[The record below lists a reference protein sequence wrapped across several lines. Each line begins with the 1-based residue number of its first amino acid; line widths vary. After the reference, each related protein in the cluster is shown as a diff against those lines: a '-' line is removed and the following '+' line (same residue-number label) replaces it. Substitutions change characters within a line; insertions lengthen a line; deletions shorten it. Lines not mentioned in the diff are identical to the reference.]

1 MNIKNKLHTA
11 ATVLLCL
18 FLSVVAS
25 ASVESTLGNVQ
36 NKLINTI
43 LPAVA
48 ILGLVAAGISFA
60 IGHENAKKHM
70 LCAIGGTIL
79 GFAAPS
85 IISMV
90 QGLAH

>member
-1 MNIKNKLHTA
+1 MKIKYKLRKAVTA
-11 ATVLLCL
+11 L
-18 FLSVVAS
+18 FCFSISALAQ
-25 ASVESTLGNVQ
+25 ASVESTLSNVQ

-48 ILGLVAAGISFA
+48 ILGLVASGISFA

-70 LCAIGGTIL
+70 LYAIGGTIL
-79 GFAAPS
+79 GFVAPS
-85 IISMV
+85 IISML

>member
-1 MNIKNKLHTA
+1 MNIKNKLQTA
-11 ATVLLCL
+11 VITSYCLL
-18 FLSVVAS
+18 FTTIAH
-25 ASVESTLGNVQ
+25 ASVESTLQNVQ

-70 LCAIGGTIL
+70 LYAIGGTIL
-79 GFAAPS
+79 GFIAPS
-85 IISMV
+85 IISML

>member
-1 MNIKNKLHTA
+1 MKIKNKLHKA
-11 ATVLLCL
+11 VTVLLCFFSSTL
-18 FLSVVAS
+18 AH
-25 ASVESTLGNVQ
+25 ASVESTLFNVQ

-48 ILGLVAAGISFA
+48 ILGLVASGISFA

-70 LCAIGGTIL
+70 LYAIGGTIL
-79 GFAAPS
+79 GFVAPS
-85 IISMV
+85 IISML